1 MTSLMSC
8 QDNLLY
14 TESSPLP
21 SQQWN
26 QHDTL
31 TYTIPP
37 PPEDTEAEMSIYA
50 RVTQVFEYRSI
61 SARVWL
67 ESGGS
72 VVGTYTLQIPTAK
85 DSVTQGKDS
94 SERLLPTAAQT
105 PLYSDF
111 ISSKQPIR
119 LKAGHE
125 YTLKVAHIMRKYQI
139 DNISHVGITVEKA
152 SPNGKP

>member
-1 MTSLMSC
+1 
-8 QDNLLY
+8 
-14 TESSPLP
+14 
-21 SQQWN
+21 
-26 QHDTL
+26 
-31 TYTIPP
+31 
-37 PPEDTEAEMSIYA
+37 MSIYA

-67 ESGGS
+67 ESGDS
-72 VVGTYTLQIPTAK
+72 VVGAYTLQIPTSK

-94 SERLLPTAAQT
+94 SERFLPTAAQT

>member
-14 TESSPLP
+14 TASSPLP

-72 VVGTYTLQIPTAK
+72 VVGAYTFQIPTAK
-85 DSVTQGKDS
+85 D
-94 SERLLPTAAQT
+94 
-105 PLYSDF
+105 
-111 ISSKQPIR
+111 SKQPIR

>member
-1 MTSLMSC
+1 MARKRWQCSRYLH
-8 QDNLLY
+8 
-14 TESSPLP
+14 P
-21 SQQWN
+21 S
-26 QHDTL
+26 D
-31 TYTIPP
+31 
-37 PPEDTEAEMSIYA
+37 S
-50 RVTQVFEYRSI
+50 
-61 SARVWL
+61 
-67 ESGGS
+67 
-72 VVGTYTLQIPTAK
+72 
-85 DSVTQGKDS
+85 SVTQGKDS

>member
-1 MTSLMSC
+1 
-8 QDNLLY
+8 
-14 TESSPLP
+14 
-21 SQQWN
+21 
-26 QHDTL
+26 
-31 TYTIPP
+31 
-37 PPEDTEAEMSIYA
+37 MSIYA

-72 VVGTYTLQIPTAK
+72 VVGTYTLQI
-85 DSVTQGKDS
+85 
-94 SERLLPTAAQT
+94 PTAAQT